1 MVLPLYFNNNW
12 KKGVKNSLE
21 RAYSWADIQ
30 LMDKR
35 ALLRLITNDL
45 VKCLPVTKEK
55 VLRILENIM

>member
-1 MVLPLYFNNNW
+1 MVL
-12 KKGVKNSLE
+12 G
-21 RAYSWADIQ
+21 RDYSWADIQ

-45 VKCLPVTKEK
+45 ARCLPVTKEK